1 MPSPFYRLLRHCL
14 LLCGLSLMLGACTR
28 VDLAYRNLDVIIP
41 WSMNDYLDMNREQ
54 KGWFDARLKEHLR
67 WHCTTQLPGNLAWLD
82 KIEQMVASNQVTEL
96 QLRERTAEAKA
107 AITQVAVEVTPSAV
121 ELLQGLD
128 DNQVRAMQQAFD
140 EDLQKRREEYVQ
152 PPLAKQVS
160 ERARRMEKRLTPW
173 FGKLNDS
180 QRQRVQAWSQGLGE
194 QNRAWIDNREHWQ
207 QLFMAALRQRQAAEF
222 PQRIAQ
228 LLQRRESLWTP
239 QYQQAYAQT
248 EQAALDLLVGL
259 AADSSPAQ
267 REQIRGKIADLR
279 KDFSEL
285 GCLKNS

>member
-1 MPSPFYRLLRHCL
+1 MSPFRRLFRHCL
-14 LLCGLSLMLGACTR
+14 LLVGLSLMLGACTR

-54 KGWFDARLKEHLR
+54 KGWFDARLKEHLQ

-82 KIEQMVASNQVTEL
+82 KVEQMVASNQVTEP
-96 QLRERTAEAKA
+96 QLRQRTAEAKA
-107 AITQVAVEVTPSAV
+107 AIAQVAVEVTPSAV

-128 DNQVRAMQQAFD
+128 DNQVRAMQQAFS

-160 ERARRMEKRLTPW
+160 ERAKRMEKRLTPW

-207 QLFMAALRQRQAAEF
+207 QLFMAALQQRQAADF

-239 QYQQAYAQT
+239 QYKQAYAQT
-248 EQAALDLLVGL
+248 EQAAIDLLVGL

-267 REQIRGKIADLR
+267 REQIRDKIADLR

-285 GCLKNS
+285 GCLKNG

>member
-1 MPSPFYRLLRHCL
+1 MSPFRRLFSHCL
-14 LLCGLSLMLGACTR
+14 LLAGLSLMLGACTR

-82 KIEQMVASNQVTEL
+82 KVEQMVASNQVTEP

-107 AITQVAVEVTPSAV
+107 AIAQVAVEVTPSAV

-128 DNQVRAMQQAFD
+128 DNQVRAMQQAFS

-160 ERARRMEKRLTPW
+160 DRAKRMEKRLTPW

-180 QRQRVQAWSQGLGE
+180 QRQRVQAWSQELGE

-207 QLFMAALRQRQAAEF
+207 QLFIAALQQRHAADF

-239 QYQQAYAQT
+239 QYQKAYAQT
-248 EQAALDLLVGL
+248 EQAAIDLLVGL

-285 GCLKNS
+285 GCLKNG

>member
-1 MPSPFYRLLRHCL
+1 MSSPRRLFRHCL
-14 LLCGLSLMLGACTR
+14 LLVGLSLMLGACTR

-82 KIEQMVASNQVTEL
+82 KVEQMVANNQVTEQ

-107 AITQVAVEVTPSAV
+107 AISQVAVEVTPSAV
-121 ELLQGLD
+121 QLLQGLD
-128 DNQVRAMQQAFD
+128 DNQVRAMQQAFS

-160 ERARRMEKRLTPW
+160 ERAKRMEKRLTPW
-173 FGKLNDS
+173 FGKLNDA
-180 QRQRVQAWSQGLGE
+180 QRQRVQAWSRGLGE

-207 QLFMAALRQRQAAEF
+207 QLFIGALQQRQAADF

-248 EQAALDLLVGL
+248 EQAAIDLLVGL

-267 REQIRGKIADLR
+267 REQIRSKIADLR